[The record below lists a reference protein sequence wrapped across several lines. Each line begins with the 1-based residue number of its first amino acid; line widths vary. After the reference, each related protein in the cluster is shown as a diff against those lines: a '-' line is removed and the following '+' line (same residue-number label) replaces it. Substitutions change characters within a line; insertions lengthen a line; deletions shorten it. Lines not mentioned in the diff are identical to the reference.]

1 MKLNKET
8 VLSPPGIFIIYML
21 VCFLGIMAY
30 TFVFPGE
37 TAPVLWFAF
46 KWRII
51 RGFLRILTFFPALA
65 LSGLVIPFGVVSSL
79 VEGYGSF
86 SAKFL
91 DRIKGPVL
99 TAITAAVLYG
109 GLYFVPL
116 PLLRD
121 NEANMRFE
129 GELYRLSREKAR
141 ENGAAGNWKEAEY
154 FITICDGIWPQSP
167 ELESVRTETLIRLE
181 QSDFDEEQKRRE
193 AESKPPDTGA
203 SGIPQPVNASEAL
216 TYAAEAMEAEKYY
229 NAHWLATLAGQL
241 AREGSPEASES
252 ARMASRAWNAITS
265 LAPGAQEREAYFL
278 YRLKNSGYEAMVSGD
293 WIRAYYIFQELSG
306 LTPNDPDAAN
316 YLARSR
322 QGTAET
328 AFFTDE
334 MNLALGEILTG
345 AVFSLPAGFRNLQ
358 GRSIPGEEDSRAVL
372 RFSSIAASPDF
383 SYGMELEYISV
394 DSGGRVTRAEA
405 QYAKILPI
413 TLDDRPRTVVLMQ
426 ALDRQDSSKRWGPSW
441 SGIPLS
447 PESSRLILELSYE
460 NFLLLTQA
468 NRGLN
473 NLFIGELWSAAGN
486 LGDYGYIPEVFQ
498 AEIINRL
505 NKPLF
510 FLPLSI
516 LALILGWRFRARKRP
531 RYLFIPMLAL
541 LPLVFN
547 GIVHF
552 CSTFLD
558 TLGIWSVVYLGF
570 TAALAAFIGGIAA
583 LFILFLIILAA
594 QRS

>member
-1 MKLNKET
+1 MKLKKENI
-8 VLSPPGIFIIYML
+8 LSPPGIFIIYTL
-21 VCFLGIMAY
+21 VCCLGIMAY

-46 KWRII
+46 KWRLV
-51 RGFLRILTFFPALA
+51 RGFLRILAFFPAVA
-65 LSGLVIPFGVVSSL
+65 LSGLVIPFGIVSSL

-99 TAITAAVLYG
+99 TAITASVLYG
-109 GLYFVPL
+109 VLYFIPL

-154 FITICDGIWPQSP
+154 FITICDRIWPQSP
-167 ELESVRTETLIRLE
+167 ELESVRTETIIRLE
-181 QSDFDEEQKRRE
+181 QSRFDEAQRRRE
-193 AESKPPDTGA
+193 AESRPADTGA
-203 SGIPQPVNASEAL
+203 SGIPQPVNAAEAL
-216 TYAAEAMEAEKYY
+216 TYAVEAMEAEQYY
-229 NAHWLATLAGQL
+229 NAHWLATLAGRI
-241 AREGSPEASES
+241 AKEGSPEVSEA
-252 ARMASRAWNAITS
+252 ARMASRAWNAVAS
-265 LAPGAQEREAYFL
+265 LSPGAQEREAYFL

-306 LTPNDPDAAN
+306 LTPNDPDAVN

-334 MNLALGEILTG
+334 MNPELGEILTG
-345 AVFSLPAGFRNLQ
+345 AVLSLPAGFRNLE
-358 GRSIPGEEDSRAVL
+358 GRDIPDEVGGRAVL
-372 RFSSIAASPDF
+372 RLSSIAASPDY
-383 SYGMELEYISV
+383 SYGMDLEYLSV
-394 DSGGRVTRAEA
+394 NSEGRVTRAEA

-413 TLDDRPRTVVLMQ
+413 TLDARPRTLVLMQ
-426 ALDRQDSSKRWGPSW
+426 ALDRHDSAKRWGPSW
-441 SGIPLS
+441 SGGP

-460 NFLLLTQA
+460 NFLLLIRA
-468 NRGLN
+468 SRGLN
-473 NLFIGELWSAAGN
+473 NLFIGQLWSAAGS
-486 LGDYGYIPEVFQ
+486 LGNYGYIPEVFQ

-505 NKPLF
+505 GKPLF
-510 FLPLSI
+510 FLPLAVI
-516 LALILGWRFRARKRP
+516 ALILGWRFRARKRP

-547 GIVHF
+547 GIVQF
-552 CSTFLD
+552 CGAFLD
-558 TLGIWSVVYLGF
+558 TLGIWAVVYMGF

-583 LFILFLIILAA
+583 LFVLLLIILAA